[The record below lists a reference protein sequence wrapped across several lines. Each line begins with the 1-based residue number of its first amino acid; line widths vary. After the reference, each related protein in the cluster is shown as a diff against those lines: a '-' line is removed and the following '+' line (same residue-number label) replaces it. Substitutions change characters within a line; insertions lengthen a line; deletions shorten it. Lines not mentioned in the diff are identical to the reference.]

1 MRLREI
7 VVETTA
13 GATASGSVASVA
25 MPMGAMRKR
34 GSLLASEQTNTV
46 KGKKSKNVERRF
58 KNSVGN

>member
-13 GATASGSVASVA
+13 GATASGSVAAVA

-34 GSLLASEQTNTV
+34 GSLLASEQANTV